1 MTARTD
7 KSDPGRYS
15 PAYATGRQFGESA
28 SRRFGR
34 ATEARTRT
42 ASSDCIVR
50 TVSFGPDPLKIVKG
64 LTLCAKR
71 VYPIGGKGL
80 TLRTK
85 RVYPFAL
92 KGLPFVR
99 WGLGAGALGVG

>member
-1 MTARTD
+1 MRYQMTARTD
-7 KSDPGRYS
+7 RSDPGRYS
-15 PAYATGRQFGESA
+15 PAYATGRELGVNWFRGLL
-28 SRRFGR
+28 
-34 ATEARTRT
+34 EA
-42 ASSDCIVR
+42 
-50 TVSFGPDPLKIVKG
+50 VKG

-71 VYPIGGKGL
+71 VYPIGVKGL

-92 KGLPFVR
+92 KGLPLVR